1 MPRPPRLEF
10 DGGLYH
16 LITRGNRRERVF
28 DDDDDRQRF
37 LNRLRTVT
45 TDSDIE
51 LYAFAFMTNH
61 VHFVVRRRHMPVS
74 RFMHLLLAPYGRY
87 FNKRHELVGHVFQGR
102 YKALLCQDETYLMRL
117 VRYVHRNPLRSGL
130 SQDLI
135 YRWSS
140 YGWYLDSNRGLWL
153 SKAPV
158 LRLFGRQAPEARR
171 AFIEFHESEDSD
183 SEPEEVFTG
192 GRRGVLGD
200 EKFVAMAYKR
210 AARSFAPRSASPPSL
225 DEILEE
231 TLAETG
237 IRVEPVEVRGPS
249 RCLSAREARR
259 LLVHRAV
266 TRYGYSYAEVAGYL
280 GRSPSGLR
288 VLLHRQDRR
297 S

>member
-28 DDDDDRQRF
+28 LDDDDRQRF

-45 TDSDIE
+45 TNSDIE

-61 VHFVVRRRHMPVS
+61 LHFVVRRRHMPVS

-87 FNKRHELVGHVFQGR
+87 FNRRHELVGHVFQGR

-117 VRYVHRNPLRSGL
+117 VRYVHLNPLRSGL
-130 SQDLI
+130 SRNVA
-135 YRWSS
+135 YPWSS
-140 YGWYLDSNRGLWL
+140 YSMYLDSKRGVWL
-153 SKAPV
+153 SKGPV
-158 LRLFGRQAPEARR
+158 LRLFGHDEREALG
-171 AFIEFHESEDSD
+171 AFTRFHESEDSD
-183 SEPEEVFTG
+183 SEPDEIFIG

-200 EKFVAMAYKR
+200 ERFVAMAHKR
-210 AARSFAPRSASPPSL
+210 AARSFAPRSTRAPCL
-225 DEILEE
+225 DEVLGEV
-231 TLAETG
+231 LAETG
-237 IRVEPVEVRGPS
+237 ISVEPIEVRGPS
-249 RCLSAREARR
+249 RALPAREVRR
-259 LLVHRAV
+259 ALVHRAI
-266 TRYGYSYAEVAGYL
+266 TRYGYSYVEVAGYL

-297 S
+297 G

>member
-28 DDDDDRQRF
+28 VDDDDRQRF
-37 LNRLRTVT
+37 MDRMRTVT
-45 TDSDIE
+45 MKSDVE

-61 VHFVVRRRHMPVS
+61 MHFVVRRRHMPVS
-74 RFMHLLLAPYGRY
+74 QYMHLLLAPYGRY

-117 VRYVHRNPLRSGL
+117 LRYVHRNPLRSGL
-130 SQDLI
+130 SQGLR

-140 YGWYLDSNRGLWL
+140 YEMYLDPRRGLWL

-158 LRLFGRQAPEARR
+158 LRLFGRDARDAKR
-171 AFIEFHESEDSD
+171 AFVGFHESDESD
-183 SEPEEVFTG
+183 HEPEEIFIG

-200 EKFVAMAYKR
+200 EEFVAMAHKR
-210 AARSFAPRSASPPSL
+210 AARSFAPLSSRPPSL
-225 DEILEE
+225 DEVLAKV
-231 TLAETG
+231 LAETG
-237 IRVEPVEVRGPS
+237 IRVEPIEVRGPS
-249 RCLSAREARR
+249 RTLPAREARR
-259 LLVHRAV
+259 AFVHRAV
-266 TRYGYSYAEVAGYL
+266 TRYGYSYVEVAGYL

-288 VLLHRQDRR
+288 VLLHRHDRR
-297 S
+297 G